1 MSRAVPALTGA
12 IAFAFMAWLYV
23 QGDLLLYRG
32 LVRAWGVKVWAFP
45 FLDTDTVL
53 SAVRCLNRGVDAYV
67 TNPCDVLGR
76 QYDYSPMWMV
86 LRVFP
91 MTRAW
96 LSPIGLLVD
105 GVFLLSLLLLPP
117 GRDARATALIV
128 LGVFSSATVFA
139 LERGNND
146 LLLFALAAGGAA
158 LALRGPTLRLVGYAL
173 ILLAGL
179 LKYYP
184 LAAMLSV
191 CRERLPRFVAVA
203 LASIAITA
211 AFVAITWH
219 DLVRALAIIPIGSF
233 SEDMFGSV
241 IVAGRIADQA
251 IHSSALKTVIR
262 LSMTL
267 GSFAAALF
275 LSRRSA
281 LAVALDRLTPRERS
295 FLMVGALMVA
305 GCFFT
310 AQNIGYRAVH
320 LLLVLPSLLALARH
334 PGHRLFQAAA
344 LSCLALLWSIWWRAI
359 MPVPPISYLTWTL
372 RETMWW
378 FLVTVLDG
386 CLLVMVWQSP
396 TMGGLMEAGLLGAG
410 RRPGRS
416 HGVPLTLNP
425 MCWLPSG
432 RRTSLPDPCG

>member
-1 MSRAVPALTGA
+1 MDVSCNDDGAVPGGRGVAGSASMEDRTALRRAIPALAGA
-12 IAFAFMAWLYV
+12 IAFALMAWLYV
-23 QGDLLLYRG
+23 GGDLLLYRG
-32 LVRAWGVKVWAFP
+32 LIRAWGVKVWAFP

-53 SAVRCLNRGVDAYV
+53 SAVRCLNRGVDAYA

-86 LRVFP
+86 LRLFP

-117 GRDARATALIV
+117 GRDMRATALIV

-146 LLLFALAAGGAA
+146 LVLFALAAGGAA
-158 LALRGPTLRLVGYAL
+158 LALRGSALRLVGYAL

-184 LAAMLSV
+184 MAAMLSV
-191 CRERLPRFVAVA
+191 CRERLPRFISVA

-233 SEDMFGSV
+233 SEDMFGAV
-241 IVAGRIADQA
+241 IVAGRITDQF
-251 IHSSALKTVIR
+251 ILSPALKTAIR

-267 GSFAAALF
+267 VSFAAALY
-275 LSRRSA
+275 LSRRRQMA
-281 LAVALDRLTPRERS
+281 TALDRLTPRERS
-295 FLMVGALMVA
+295 FLMVGALMVS

-320 LLLVLPSLLALARH
+320 LLLVLPSLLALGRG
-334 PGHRLFQAAA
+334 PNHRLFLAAA
-344 LSCLALLWSIWWRAI
+344 LSCLALLWSIWWRTLVS
-359 MPVPPISYLTWTL
+359 VPPVSYLTWTL
-372 RETMWW
+372 REAMWW
-378 FLVTVLDG
+378 FLITVLDG
-386 CLLVMVWQSP
+386 CVLAMVFQSP
-396 TMGGLMEAGLLGAG
+396 TVAGLT
-410 RRPGRS
+410 RPGRQPARARA
-416 HGVPLTLNP
+416 V
-425 MCWLPSG
+425 
-432 RRTSLPDPCG
+432 